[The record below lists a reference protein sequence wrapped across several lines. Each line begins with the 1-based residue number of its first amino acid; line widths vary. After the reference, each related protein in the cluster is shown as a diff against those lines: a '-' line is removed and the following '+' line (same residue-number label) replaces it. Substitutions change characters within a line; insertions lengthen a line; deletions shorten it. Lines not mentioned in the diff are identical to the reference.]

1 MQYASCFINCKLLF
15 FSAQEINMD
24 VMHVKSNRH
33 FCNKIWQAFKF
44 VQMHIGTD
52 YKPVKSCDVTD
63 EIDQWI
69 LSRLHHMVE
78 SCDEH
83 FKSYDLQLVT
93 RALHTFWL
101 NDFCDIYLVSSLIRF
116 NI

>member
-1 MQYASCFINCKLLF
+1 
-15 FSAQEINMD
+15 MD

-101 NDFCDIYLVSSLIRF
+101 NDFCDIYLVSSLMFVWFMVF
-116 NI
+116 NTTFNNISVIS